1 MSARSRTKPGGLPPE
16 GGTLFTTLKLRHVTL
31 LLALMKV
38 VKLAQSEKAA
48 SPGAGSAAVPTRPTK
63 QSCPLAGIDAAGQT
77 IASET
82 VS

>member
-1 MSARSRTKPGGLPPE
+1 LPPD
-16 GGTLFTTLKLRHVTL
+16 GGTLFTTSKLRHVTL

-38 VKLAQSEKAA
+38 VKLAQPEKAA
-48 SPGAGSAAVPTRPTK
+48 QSGRRIRRSADKTDEAVVPAGR
-63 QSCPLAGIDAAGQT
+63 DHAAGQT

>member
-1 MSARSRTKPGGLPPE
+1 LPPE

-38 VKLAQSEKAA
+38 VKLAQSEKAP

-63 QSCPLAGIDAAGQT
+63 Q
-77 IASET
+77 
-82 VS
+82 